1 MNNYIIESSRNKP
14 QPCEKNVK
22 KLGTDLFSFKNLYKA
37 YFGCRKLKR
46 TTYHAAKFEMNFES
60 ELLRLKEEL
69 KSHNYKP
76 GPSICFAITDP
87 KLREV
92 WAADFRDRV
101 VHHLLVGYLEPVWEK
116 MFVFHSYACRKLK
129 GAHKA
134 IRNLKKIISP
144 DLYFLQVDIQSFF
157 VSIDKGVLIS
167 LIKKRVKHPEILW
180 LAEKIISHDPTT
192 NYIPRGDLKLLQ
204 SVPPHKSLFDKIY
217 CGLPIGNL
225 TSQFFANVYLN
236 ELDQFIK
243 HSLKCRHYFRY
254 MDDLLLLSSSR
265 EQLLKWRDD
274 IKTFVETNLKLKLH
288 PKKQILQPAT
298 NGINFCGYII
308 KPDYTLIRRRTV
320 KKLKNKLWHFNQKV
334 LKALDPDDISR
345 APLDNKNR
353 LSSSQKTSNS
363 LTGQACDI
371 IFNDPF
377 IVFDNER
384 FTDDF
389 LHIFSSINSVYG
401 FFKHANCY
409 NLRKT
414 LYEKHFGILKM
425 YLQPANRNYD
435 YFIWNPMR

>member
-1 MNNYIIESSRNKP
+1 MNNYIIESSCNKP
-14 QPCEKNVK
+14 QSCEKNVK
-22 KLGTDLFSFKNLYKA
+22 KHETDLFAFKNLYKA
-37 YFGCRKLKR
+37 YFGCRENKR
-46 TTYHAAKFEMNFES
+46 TTYHAAKFEMSFES
-60 ELLRLKEEL
+60 ELLKLKEEL
-69 KSHNYKP
+69 KSHNYQP

-101 VHHLLVGYLEPVWEK
+101 VHHLLVGYLESIWEK
-116 MFVFHSYACRKLK
+116 MFVFHSYACRKGK
-129 GAHKA
+129 GAHKS
-134 IRNLKKIISP
+134 IRYLKKIIAP
-144 DLYFLQVDIQSFF
+144 DLFFLQVDIQSFF
-157 VSIDKGVLIS
+157 VSIDKSVLFS
-167 LIKKRVKHPEILW
+167 LVKKRVKNPEILW
-180 LAEKIISHDPTT
+180 LAERIIFHDPTT

-204 SVPPHKSLFDKIY
+204 SVPPHKSLFGKIN

-243 HSLKCRHYFRY
+243 HSLKCRYYFRY
-254 MDDLLLLSSSR
+254 MDDLLLLNSSK

-298 NGINFCGYII
+298 NGINFCGYIV

-320 KKLKNKLWHFNQKV
+320 KKLKNNLWHFNEKI
-334 LKALDPDDISR
+334 L
-345 APLDNKNR
+345 NT
-353 LSSSQKTSNS
+353 LSPNDMPR
-363 LTGQACDI
+363 ACDI

-377 IVFDNER
+377 IVFDNGR

-389 LHIFSSINSVYG
+389 RHIFSSINSVYG

-425 YLQPANRNYD
+425 YLRPANRNYH
-435 YFIWNPMR
+435 YFIWKEPY

>member
-1 MNNYIIESSRNKP
+1 MNNYTIESSRNKP
-14 QPCEKNVK
+14 QSCEKNVK
-22 KLGTDLFSFKNLYKA
+22 KREANLFTFKNLYKA
-37 YFGCRKLKR
+37 YLGCRENKR
-46 TTYHAAKFEMNFES
+46 TTYHAAKFEMSFEA
-60 ELLRLKEEL
+60 ELLRLGEEL
-69 KSHNYKP
+69 TSHNYQP
-76 GPSICFAITDP
+76 GPSICFAISDP

-101 VHHLLVGYLEPVWEK
+101 VHHLLVTYLEPIWER
-116 MFVFHSYACRKLK
+116 MFVFHSYACRQDR

-134 IRNLKKIISP
+134 IKYVKKIIAP
-144 DLYFLQVDIQSFF
+144 DLFFLQADIQSFF
-157 VSIDKGVLIS
+157 VTIDKSILFSI
-167 LIKKRVKHPEILW
+167 IKKYVKNPEILW
-180 LAEKIISHDPTT
+180 LAEKIIFHDPTT

-204 SVPPHKSLFDKIY
+204 SVPPHKSLFGKVN

-265 EQLLKWRDD
+265 EQLLIWRDD
-274 IKTFVETNLKLKLH
+274 IKTFVETELRLKLH

-298 NGINFCGYII
+298 NGTNFCGYII

-334 LKALDPDDISR
+334 LKALDPDDTSR
-345 APLDNKNR
+345 
-353 LSSSQKTSNS
+353 
-363 LTGQACDI
+363 ACDI

-377 IVFDNER
+377 IVFDNGK

-389 LHIFSSINSVYG
+389 RHIFSSINSVYG
-401 FFKHANCY
+401 FFKHANCC

-435 YFIWNPMR
+435 YFIWKEPY

>member
-101 VHHLLVGYLEPVWEK
+101 VHHLLVSYLEPVWEK

-134 IRNLKKIISP
+134 IRYLKKIIAP
-144 DLYFLQVDIQSFF
+144 DLFFLQVDIQSFF

-334 LKALDPDDISR
+334 LKALDPDDTSR
-345 APLDNKNR
+345 
-353 LSSSQKTSNS
+353 
-363 LTGQACDI
+363 ACDI

-377 IVFDNER
+377 IVFDNEK
-384 FTDDF
+384 FTNDF
-389 LHIFSSINSVYG
+389 RHIFSSINSVYG

-425 YLQPANRNYD
+425 YLQSANRNYD
-435 YFIWNPMR
+435 YFIWKEPY

>member
-1 MNNYIIESSRNKP
+1 
-14 QPCEKNVK
+14 
-22 KLGTDLFSFKNLYKA
+22 
-37 YFGCRKLKR
+37 
-46 TTYHAAKFEMNFES
+46 
-60 ELLRLKEEL
+60 
-69 KSHNYKP
+69 
-76 GPSICFAITDP
+76 
-87 KLREV
+87 
-92 WAADFRDRV
+92 
-101 VHHLLVGYLEPVWEK
+101 
-116 MFVFHSYACRKLK
+116 
-129 GAHKA
+129 
-134 IRNLKKIISP
+134 
-144 DLYFLQVDIQSFF
+144 
-157 VSIDKGVLIS
+157 
-167 LIKKRVKHPEILW
+167 
-180 LAEKIISHDPTT
+180 
-192 NYIPRGDLKLLQ
+192 
-204 SVPPHKSLFDKIY
+204 
-217 CGLPIGNL
+217 
-225 TSQFFANVYLN
+225 
-236 ELDQFIK
+236 
-243 HSLKCRHYFRY
+243 

-345 APLDNKNR
+345 A
-353 LSSSQKTSNS
+353 
-363 LTGQACDI
+363 CDI

>member
-1 MNNYIIESSRNKP
+1 MLMNNYTIESSRNKP
-14 QPCEKNVK
+14 QSCEKNVK
-22 KLGTDLFSFKNLYKA
+22 KREANLFTFKNLYKA
-37 YFGCRKLKR
+37 YLGCRENKR
-46 TTYHAAKFEMNFES
+46 TTYHAAKFEMSFEA
-60 ELLRLKEEL
+60 ELLRLGEEL
-69 KSHNYKP
+69 TSHNYQP
-76 GPSICFAITDP
+76 GPSICFAISDP

-101 VHHLLVGYLEPVWEK
+101 VHHLLVSYLEPIWEK
-116 MFVFHSYACRKLK
+116 MFVFHSYACRKEK
-129 GAHKA
+129 GAHKS
-134 IRNLKKIISP
+134 IRYLRKIIAP
-144 DLYFLQVDIQSFF
+144 DLFFLQVDIQSFF
-157 VSIDKGVLIS
+157 VSINKSVLFSI
-167 LIKKRVKHPEILW
+167 IKKHVKNPEILW

-192 NYIPRGDLKLLQ
+192 NYIPRGSLKLLQ

-265 EQLLKWRDD
+265 EQLLIWRDD
-274 IKTFVETNLKLKLH
+274 IKTFVETELRLKLH

-320 KKLKNKLWHFNQKV
+320 KKLKSKLWHFNQKV
-334 LKALDPDDISR
+334 LKALDPDDTSR
-345 APLDNKNR
+345 
-353 LSSSQKTSNS
+353 
-363 LTGQACDI
+363 ACDI

-377 IVFDNER
+377 IVFDNEK
-384 FTDDF
+384 FTNDF
-389 LHIFSSINSVYG
+389 RHIFSSINSVYG
-401 FFKHANCY
+401 FFKHANCC

-435 YFIWNPMR
+435 YFIWKEPY

>member
-1 MNNYIIESSRNKP
+1 
-14 QPCEKNVK
+14 
-22 KLGTDLFSFKNLYKA
+22 
-37 YFGCRKLKR
+37 
-46 TTYHAAKFEMNFES
+46 MNFES
-60 ELLRLKEEL
+60 ELLKLRDEL

-101 VHHLLVGYLEPVWEK
+101 VHHLLVSYLEPVWEK
-116 MFVFHSYACRKLK
+116 MFVFHSYACRQTK

-204 SVPPHKSLFDKIY
+204 SVPPHKSLFGKVN

-225 TSQFFANVYLN
+225 TSQFFANAYLN

-254 MDDLLLLSSSR
+254 MDDLLLLASSK
-265 EQLLKWRDD
+265 EQLLIWRDG
-274 IKTFVETNLKLKLH
+274 IETFVETNLKLKLH
-288 PKKQILQPAT
+288 PKKQILQPTT

-308 KPDYTLIRRRTV
+308 KPNYTLIRRRTV
-320 KKLKNKLWHFNQKV
+320 KKLKSKLWHFNQKV
-334 LKALDPDDISR
+334 LKVLDPDDISH
-345 APLDNKNR
+345 
-353 LSSSQKTSNS
+353 
-363 LTGQACDI
+363 ACDI

-389 LHIFSSINSVYG
+389 RHIFSSINSVYG
-401 FFKHANCY
+401 FFKHANCC

-435 YFIWNPMR
+435 YFIWKEPY

>member
-1 MNNYIIESSRNKP
+1 M
-14 QPCEKNVK
+14 K
-22 KLGTDLFSFKNLYKA
+22 KLLSCATTFFSFKNLYKA
-37 YFGCRKLKR
+37 YLGCRENKR
-46 TTYHAAKFEMNFES
+46 TTDHAAKFEMNFES
-60 ELLRLKEEL
+60 ELLKLSGEL
-69 KSHNYKP
+69 KSHTYQP

-101 VHHLLVGYLEPVWEK
+101 VHHLLVTYLEPVWER
-116 MFVFHSYACRKLK
+116 MFVFHSYACRQDK

-134 IRNLKKIISP
+134 IKYLKKIIAP
-144 DLYFLQVDIQSFF
+144 DLFFLQADIQSFF
-157 VSIDKGVLIS
+157 VSIDKGVLFS
-167 LIKKRVKHPEILW
+167 LIKKRVKNPEILW
-180 LAEKIISHDPTT
+180 LAEKIISHDPTM

-204 SVPPHKSLFDKIY
+204 SVPPHKSLFGKVN

-225 TSQFFANVYLN
+225 TSQFFANIYLN

-243 HSLKCRHYFRY
+243 HSLKCRYYFRY
-254 MDDLLLLSSSR
+254 MDDLLLLNSSK
-265 EQLLKWRDD
+265 EQLLIWRDG
-274 IKTFVETNLKLKLH
+274 IETFVETNLKLKLH

-320 KKLKNKLWHFNQKV
+320 KKLKSKLWHFNQKV
-334 LKALDPDDISR
+334 LKALDPDDTSR
-345 APLDNKNR
+345 
-353 LSSSQKTSNS
+353 
-363 LTGQACDI
+363 ACDI
-371 IFNDPF
+371 IFNNPF
-377 IVFDNER
+377 IVFDNKR

-414 LYEKHFGILKM
+414 LYEKHFGILKI
-425 YLQPANRNYD
+425 YLEPINRNYD
-435 YFIWNPMR
+435 YFIWKEPH

>member
-1 MNNYIIESSRNKP
+1 
-14 QPCEKNVK
+14 
-22 KLGTDLFSFKNLYKA
+22 
-37 YFGCRKLKR
+37 
-46 TTYHAAKFEMNFES
+46 MNFES

-101 VHHLLVGYLEPVWEK
+101 VHHLLVSYLEPVWEK

-134 IRNLKKIISP
+134 IRYLKKIIAP
-144 DLYFLQVDIQSFF
+144 DLFFLQVDIQSFF

-180 LAEKIISHDPTT
+180 LAEKIIYHDPTT
-192 NYIPRGDLKLLQ
+192 NYIPRGSLKLLQ
-204 SVPPHKSLFDKIY
+204 SVPPHKSLFGKVN

-243 HSLKCRHYFRY
+243 HSLKCRYYFRY
-254 MDDLLLLSSSR
+254 MDDLLLLNSSK
-265 EQLLKWRDD
+265 EQLLIWRDG
-274 IKTFVETNLKLKLH
+274 IETFVKTNLKLKLH

-334 LKALDPDDISR
+334 LKALDPDDTSR
-345 APLDNKNR
+345 
-353 LSSSQKTSNS
+353 
-363 LTGQACDI
+363 ACDI

-377 IVFDNER
+377 IVFDNEK
-384 FTDDF
+384 FTNDF
-389 LHIFSSINSVYG
+389 RHIFSSINSVYG

-425 YLQPANRNYD
+425 YLQSANRNYD
-435 YFIWNPMR
+435 YFIWKEPY

>member
-1 MNNYIIESSRNKP
+1 MNNYIIESSCNKP
-14 QPCEKNVK
+14 QSCEKNVK
-22 KLGTDLFSFKNLYKA
+22 KRETNLFAFKNLYKA
-37 YFGCRKLKR
+37 YLGCRENKR
-46 TTYHAAKFEMNFES
+46 TTYHAAKFEMSFES
-60 ELLRLKEEL
+60 ELLKLGDEL
-69 KSHNYKP
+69 TSHNYQP

-101 VHHLLVGYLEPVWEK
+101 VHHLLVNYLEPIWERT
-116 MFVFHSYACRKLK
+116 FVFHSFACRKK
-129 GAHKA
+129 RGAHKA
-134 IRNLKKIISP
+134 ICYLKKIITP
-144 DLYFLQVDIQSFF
+144 NLFFLQADIQSFF
-157 VSIDKGVLIS
+157 VSIDKSVLFS
-167 LIKKRVKHPEILW
+167 LVKKHVKNPEILW
-180 LAEKIISHDPTT
+180 LAEKIISHDSTK

-204 SVPPHKSLFDKIY
+204 SVPPHKSLFGKIN

-243 HSLKCRHYFRY
+243 HSLKCRYYFRY
-254 MDDLLLLSSSR
+254 MDDLLLLNSSK

-298 NGINFCGYII
+298 NGINFCGYIV

-320 KKLKNKLWHFNQKV
+320 KKLKNNLWHFNEKI
-334 LKALDPDDISR
+334 L
-345 APLDNKNR
+345 NT
-353 LSSSQKTSNS
+353 LSPNDMPR
-363 LTGQACDI
+363 ACDI

-377 IVFDNER
+377 IVFDNGR

-389 LHIFSSINSVYG
+389 RHIFSSINSVYG

-425 YLQPANRNYD
+425 YLCPANRNYD
-435 YFIWNPMR
+435 YFIWKEPY